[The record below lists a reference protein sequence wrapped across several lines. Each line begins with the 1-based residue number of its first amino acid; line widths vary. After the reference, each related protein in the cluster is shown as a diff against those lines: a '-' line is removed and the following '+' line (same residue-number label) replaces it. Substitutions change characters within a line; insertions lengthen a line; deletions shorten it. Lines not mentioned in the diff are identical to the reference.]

1 MSAVAK
7 IEQRILKIGA
17 QTLEYCL
24 ERKAVKR
31 INLRVRRDGSVHVSA
46 PLRVALATV
55 ERFVTDHAEWILA
68 ARGRVAARQGSVLTL
83 ADGESLP
90 VEGVSH
96 TVWGVNSKKQ
106 GCLRQNGELLLLL
119 RDPADAAE
127 RRRVFE
133 RFVKEEA
140 TRVLTA
146 RMQALYPLFAD
157 HVKGFPALT
166 FRQMKSRWGSCTAA
180 KNHVTLNTNLLF
192 VPPSLCD
199 YVILHELCHFKHQ
212 DHSAA
217 FYAHL
222 SRFCPQYAAARQAL
236 RAFPIPQF

>member
-1 MSAVAK
+1 MAVAK
-7 IEQRILKIGA
+7 IEQRTLKIG
-17 QTLEYCL
+17 TELLEYRL
-24 ERKAVKR
+24 ERKAVR
-31 INLRVRRDGSVHVSA
+31 RLNLRIQRDGSIHVSVPIRT
-46 PLRVALATV
+46 PLAEV
-55 ERFVTDHAEWILA
+55 ERFVSDHADWIVA
-68 ARGRVAARQGSVLTL
+68 ARLRVAARQGAKLTL
-83 ADGESLP
+83 LDGDVLP
-90 VEGVSH
+90 IEGVSH

-106 GCLRQNGELLLLL
+106 GYLRQNGELLLLL

-192 VPPSLCD
+192 VPAALCD

-217 FYAHL
+217 FYGHL
-222 SRFCPQYAAARQAL
+222 SRFCPQYADARRML